1 MYKEASKLKLRIPTP
16 VGQLSVEQMWG
27 LSIPQLDEIAVSLE
41 DSVNKSQRKSFIAKS
56 SVEDKVAKLRFDITL
71 DILETKVASSEAEAN
86 RLETKAHNDKILSL
100 IAEKQDNDLK
110 DMSVED
116 LKKLLKQ

>member
-71 DILETKVASSEAEAN
+71 DILEAKVASSEAEAN

-100 IAEKQDNDLK
+100 IAEKEDNDLK

-116 LKKLLKQ
+116 LQKLLK